1 MARQHKPRKGHGL
14 KALTW
19 ETVREIAWLLPE
31 AEEGTSYGTPAFKVR
46 GKLFVR
52 LKEDGQ
58 SIVVRI
64 EEKDRALRLQ
74 ADPNAFYVTDHYL
87 PYPWML
93 VRLSAVHKDDL
104 ACLLQDSWRLRAPQR
119 LVAEWDGGQE
129 TTRD

>member
-1 MARQHKPRKGHGL
+1 MSREHMPRRGRRT
-14 KALTW
+14 KAPTW
-19 ETVREIAWLLPE
+19 ATVRELALALPG

-64 EEKDRALRLQ
+64 EEKDRAMRLR
-74 ADPNAFYVTDHYL
+74 ADPKAFYVTDHYL

-93 VRLSAVHKDDL
+93 VRLSAVHEDDL
-104 ACLLQDSWRLRAPQR
+104 ACLLCDSWRLRAPRR
-119 LVAEWDGGQE
+119 LVEQWDAGRE
-129 TTRD
+129 TPRD